1 MNNKYS
7 FLDATPEKI
16 GAIASQA
23 QYIQD
28 LCNAWLC
35 DRDCTDS
42 SKWKLPNIPRTL
54 ADDILRQL
62 ENIADTIGPYTED
75 NEDD

>member
-1 MNNKYS
+1 MEEKKMT

-16 GAIASQA
+16 GTIASKA

-28 LCNAWLC
+28 LCNAWLANKEFPI
-35 DRDCTDS
+35 DGE
-42 SKWKLPNIPRTL
+42 KPLPDIPRTL

-62 ENIADTIGPYTED
+62 QNIADSIGPYC
-75 NEDD
+75 EDDE